1 MWTLDLKNG
10 NGSIKKGK
18 EGKPDVT
25 ISVLDSDI
33 ASLFNGTLKPQTA
46 FMQGKI
52 KVRGNMQAALK
63 FTPDMLPKEAKL

>member
-1 MWTLDLKNG
+1 MDLKNG

-25 ISVLDSDI
+25 ISVLDGDI
-33 ASLFNGTLKPQTA
+33 AGLFNGTLKPQTA